1 MRKSKS
7 EIKNT
12 PENKILA
19 QEVKKFLEKY
29 FEEFDKEFDTLYNIT
44 HNSEKLFLTL
54 SSIIL
59 TASFSFIKLLP
70 QADFKFLLLVGWI
83 SFTLAIGAIIWNQ
96 IHYRHA
102 FFDKSLNKKHFLLWK
117 INIFLSRFKIK
128 SKTELKDDDTKNEL
142 NLEKATE
149 DYNTA
154 LSNISISLNNAQLL
168 FLSGIFCVLGFSIL
182 NFTISDYL
190 KYPVLVFI
198 IGWILILFKFLK
210 KPLMYKND

>member
-102 FFDKSLNKKHFLLWK
+102 FFDKSLN
-117 INIFLSRFKIK
+117 
-128 SKTELKDDDTKNEL
+128 
-142 NLEKATE
+142 
-149 DYNTA
+149 
-154 LSNISISLNNAQLL
+154 
-168 FLSGIFCVLGFSIL
+168 
-182 NFTISDYL
+182 
-190 KYPVLVFI
+190 
-198 IGWILILFKFLK
+198 
-210 KPLMYKND
+210 